1 MTVMRLALR
10 ATSSV
15 ALCALFAL
23 ACAPAPHP
31 DNTEEARAGITAAN
45 AQFMKMVEAKDPAG
59 IAALY
64 TEDAQVLPPNGPPV
78 KGRQAIEQMFG
89 GMVQGIAKVQLDTV
103 EVEGHGDT
111 AHEVEAL
118 TFFDASGN
126 KIDEGKA
133 IVIWKKVGEGAQ
145 ATWKLHRDIFSSNLP
160 PPPPPAA
167 PAAEG
172 EAPAEG
178 AVEAPA
184 AAP

>member
-23 ACAPAPHP
+23 ACAPAPPP

-45 AQFMKMVEAKDPAG
+45 AEFMKRVEAKDAAG

-78 KGRQAIEQMFG
+78 LGRQAIEQMFS

-103 EVEGHGDT
+103 EVEGHGET

-118 TFFDASGN
+118 TFFDASGA

-133 IVIWKKVGEGAQ
+133 IVIWKKVGED
-145 ATWKLHRDIFSSNLP
+145 WKLHRDIFSSNLP

-172 EAPAEG
+172 DAPAEG
-178 AVEAPA
+178 AAEAPA
-184 AAP
+184 ATP